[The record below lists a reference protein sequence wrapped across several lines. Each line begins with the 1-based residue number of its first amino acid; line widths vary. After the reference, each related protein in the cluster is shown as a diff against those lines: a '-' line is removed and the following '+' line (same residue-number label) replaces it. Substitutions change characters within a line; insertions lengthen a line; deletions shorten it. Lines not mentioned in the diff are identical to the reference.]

1 MIEYAKELGDV
12 LRTFDTNKFVKFIK
26 KNKSLYS
33 LKARAIFLKNR
44 KNKRFLLGCMAK
56 IVMARTDMD
65 EQTKARA
72 KEILAEMNWS
82 ENIF

>member
-1 MIEYAKELGDV
+1 MIKYAKELGDV

-26 KNKSLYS
+26 KNKSLYN
-33 LKARAIFLKNR
+33 LKARAIFLIKR
-44 KNKRFLLGCMAK
+44 KDKRFLLGCMAK
-56 IVMARTDMD
+56 IVMDRTDMD

-82 ENIF
+82 ENIY